1 MINPQHQDL
10 YRQFDK
16 NLGLLEGIMERESE
30 EVVGERGNLSTG
42 RIAVL
47 FTAEQMQRLTEWLQA
62 IREIEEGDVRGEL
75 ERLLQPLPQTVPGRV
90 V

>member
-1 MINPQHQDL
+1 M

-62 IREIEEGDVRGEL
+62 VREMQGEVRGEL
-75 ERLLQPLPQTVPGRV
+75 ERLLCYSHCHKLCQGEWCEG
-90 V
+90 

>member
-1 MINPQHQDL
+1 M
-10 YRQFDK
+10 
-16 NLGLLEGIMERESE
+16 
-30 EVVGERGNLSTG
+30 VGERGNLSTG

-75 ERLLQPLPQTVPGRV
+75 ERLLQPLPQTVPGRKKRGEKV
-90 V
+90 GEGGIMREWDRMLERGS